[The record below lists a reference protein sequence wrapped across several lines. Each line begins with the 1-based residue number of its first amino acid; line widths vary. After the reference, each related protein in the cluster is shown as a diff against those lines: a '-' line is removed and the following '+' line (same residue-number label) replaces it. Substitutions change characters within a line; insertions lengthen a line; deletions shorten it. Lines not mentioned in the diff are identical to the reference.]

1 MTKLRINLY
10 PKKYPQAEFY
20 TMAKQKVTFFWFRR
34 DLRLEDN
41 TGLFHAL
48 QSGFPVI
55 PLFIFDEDILDNL
68 PKEDPRVNFIY
79 DSLEKINQELKT
91 IDSSLLIKKGKTF
104 EVWNSLIAEFDIQNV
119 FFNKDYEPYAIKRDP
134 AIGELLQ
141 QNNIESF
148 SFKDHVIFEEKE
160 ITKADG
166 LPYTI
171 YTPYKNKWLEKYHL
185 SGQAPEYDT
194 KPLWSSFAK
203 TQFPFP
209 ELSTIGFER
218 STIKVLPHNLT
229 QIGNYKEIRD
239 FPALDGTSYLS
250 PHLRFGTVSIR
261 KLVNWANRK
270 NQTFLSELI
279 WREFFIQILFSFP
292 KCVNHNFKPAYD
304 GIQWRNNEDD
314 FKRWC
319 SGTTGYPMVDAGMRQ
334 LNETGYM
341 HNRVRMVVASFLCK
355 HLLINWQW
363 GEAYFAEKLLDFELA
378 SNVGNWQ
385 WAAGTGCDAAPYFRV
400 FNPEI
405 QLKKFDEKGI
415 YIRKWIAEFDL
426 GYNEPMVEHA
436 FARDRAIA
444 TYKAGILK

>member
-1 MTKLRINLY
+1 MCLCV
-10 PKKYPQAEFY
+10 KKYSVKTH
-20 TMAKQKVTFFWFRR
+20 TMTKQKVSFFWFRR

-41 TGLFHAL
+41 TGLFHSL
-48 QSGFPVI
+48 QSGFPLI
-55 PLFIFDEDILDNL
+55 PLFIFDDAILESL
-68 PKEDPRVNFIY
+68 PKNDARVSFIY
-79 DSLEKINQELKT
+79 DSLEKINKELKT

-119 FFNKDYEPYAIKRDP
+119 FFNKDYEPYAIKRDL
-134 AIGELLQ
+134 AIGKVLK

-160 ITKADG
+160 ITKTDG
-166 LPYTI
+166 LPYTV
-171 YTPYKNKWLEKYHL
+171 YTPYKNKWLEKYKMA
-185 SGQAPEYDT
+185 GQAPEYDT
-194 KPLWSSFAK
+194 KPLWSNFAK

-209 ELSTIGFER
+209 ELSKIGFER

-405 QLKKFDEKGI
+405 QQKKFDEKGI
-415 YIRKWIAEFDL
+415 YIRKWIPEFDL
-426 GYNEPMVEHA
+426 GYNEPMIDHA

-444 TYKAGILK
+444 TYKDGIIK

>member
-1 MTKLRINLY
+1 M
-10 PKKYPQAEFY
+10 
-20 TMAKQKVTFFWFRR
+20 KQKVTLFWFRR
-34 DLRLEDN
+34 DLRLDDN
-41 TGLFHAL
+41 TALFHAL
-48 QSGFPVI
+48 QSSFPVI
-55 PLFIFDEDILDNL
+55 PLFIFDEDILDKL
-68 PKEDPRVNFIY
+68 PKDDARVSFIY
-79 DSLEKINQELKT
+79 DSLQKINTELSPSQ
-91 IDSSLLIKKGKTF
+91 SSVLVKKGKTL
-104 EVWNSLIAEFDIQNV
+104 EVWKSLLEEFDIQSV
-119 FFNKDYEPYAIKRDP
+119 FFNKDYEPYAIQRDL
-134 AIGELLQ
+134 AICGLLKEK
-141 QNNIESF
+141 NVESS

-171 YTPYKNKWLEKYHL
+171 YTPYKNKWLEKYIL
-185 SGQAPEYDT
+185 EGISESDIQPFVEN
-194 KPLWSSFAK
+194 LAK
-203 TQFPFP
+203 TQFAFP
-209 ELSTIGFER
+209 ALAEIGFER

-229 QIGNYKEIRD
+229 KISNYQETRD
-239 FPALDGTSYLS
+239 FPALDSTSYLS

-261 KLVNWANRK
+261 KLVNWANKK

-279 WREFFIQILFSFP
+279 WREFFIQILFNFP
-292 KCVNHNFKPAYD
+292 TSANRNFKSAYD
-304 GIQWRNNEDD
+304 GIEWQNNEED

-319 SGTTGYPMVDAGMRQ
+319 TGTTGYPMVDAGMRQ

-355 HLLINWQW
+355 HLLIEWQW
-363 GEAYFAEKLLDFELA
+363 GEEYFAEKLLDFELA

-415 YIRKWIAEFDL
+415 YIRKWIPEFEL
-426 GYNEPMVEHA
+426 GYNKPMIDHA
-436 FARDRAIA
+436 FARDSAIA